1 MNKPKLSIVLPCY
14 NEAGNIP
21 LIYERLRNI
30 LQDRVDVEVLMVNNG
45 STDQSQEAFERE
57 SANLDNSFARVVHV
71 KVNQGYGFGI
81 MSGVREAKG
90 EVVAWT
96 HADMQTDPKDVLD
109 AHQKLLQHGDRKAIL
124 KGRRIARNSLDAF
137 FTFGMSVISSFL
149 LKARLFDINAQ
160 PKMFFQD
167 VITELKEAPDDF
179 SLDLYLLYWA
189 RKQGRT
195 ILEHKVSFADRQ
207 HGEAKGGGTM
217 KGKIKLI
224 KRTFAYILSLRRS
237 LKEKGS

>member
-1 MNKPKLSIVLPCY
+1 MSEPKLSIILPCY

-30 LQDRVDVEVLMVNNG
+30 LKGRSDVEVLMVNNG
-45 STDQSQEAFERE
+45 STDSSQEAFDLE
-57 SANLDNSFARVVHV
+57 SQNSDNAFARVVHV

-109 AHQKLLQHGDRKAIL
+109 AHQKLLEHGDMKAIL
-124 KGRRIARNSLDAF
+124 KGRRVSRNSLDAF
-137 FTFGMSVISSFL
+137 FTFGMSIISSFL
-149 LKARLFDINAQ
+149 LKANLYDINAQ
-160 PKMFFQD
+160 PKMFFRD
-167 VITELKEAPDDF
+167 FVAELKDAPDDF
-179 SLDLYLLYWA
+179 SLDLYLLYLA

-217 KGKIKLI
+217 RGKFKLI

-237 LKEKGS
+237 LLSKEL